1 MTETTESLDQPSIVP
16 DARVRETVVDRRPS
30 KLNQVAAWVAIVAGI
45 VFIVGSVFFTGF
57 FLGRHSGHGGGWPHH
72 RGTEMEFRGGPPMMQ
87 MGPGMGPRMGS
98 GMGPGMGPDRDGA
111 PGPAQPPSPP
121 APPAP
126 RS

>member
-16 DARVRETVVDRRPS
+16 DLRETVVDRRPS
-30 KLNQVAAWVAIVAGI
+30 RLNQVAAWVGIVAGI

-57 FLGRHSGHGGGWPHH
+57 ILGHRGGHGGGWQHH
-72 RGTEMEFRGGPPMMQ
+72 GGTEMEFRGGPPMMQ
-87 MGPGMGPRMGS
+87 MGPGMGPGMGPR
-98 GMGPGMGPDRDGA
+98 MGPGMGPDRDAG